1 MIKSMTGYG
10 QGIYEDES
18 IRIKSEIKSVNNKY
32 FNANIRLPRSLFFM
46 EEDIKKHIN
55 SEVARGK
62 VDVFINVD
70 YLDDKYMESHTDIA
84 MAKAYK
90 RELETI
96 ISELELDEKVDLR
109 NILLMDSILRVN
121 TKDLYEDKH
130 VYNSV
135 LKSIDIALKNII
147 DMRAK
152 EGYNIA
158 SDFRDKMVEI
168 EAIVNSIEEMQVEIL
183 QRNMDELKSRIEGIL
198 KEMNTDLDNDRLNNE
213 IVFYSDRL
221 SIDEEIVRLKS
232 HIKQFYQII
241 TEDTAVG
248 RKLDFLIQEI
258 NREVNTIGSKSNN
271 SKVSEYVIEL
281 KSLNEMIREQIQN
294 IE

>member
-10 QGIYEDES
+10 LGVYEDES

-55 SEVARGK
+55 SEMSRGK

-96 ISELELDEKVDLR
+96 ISELDLNEKVDLR

-168 EAIVNSIEEMQVEIL
+168 EAIVNSIEEMQVDIL
-183 QRNMDELKSRIEGIL
+183 QNNLDDLKSRIEGML
-198 KEMNTDLDNDRLNNE
+198 KEMNTDLDVDRLNNE

-258 NREVNTIGSKSNN
+258 NREVNTIGSKSSN

>member
-168 EAIVNSIEEMQVEIL
+168 EAIVNSIEEMQVDIL